1 MPTSVDIYSE
11 LVKFRKVDHKE
22 KLKEAKAITGKDK
35 YGKDKQAKALAELEG
50 APYIDPDDY
59 VFFPTYKNRTTM
71 IGTWGRLF
79 RKVVEESGLEKKTG
93 KNLQLYSLRHTSI
106 MFRLMFGNVDTLL
119 LAKNA
124 RTSQGVIEQFY
135 GSHLTTDQ
143 GRKQLH
149 SFVDKKP
156 IKLEVDTKVQSK

>member
-1 MPTSVDIYSE
+1 
-11 LVKFRKVDHKE
+11 
-22 KLKEAKAITGKDK
+22 
-35 YGKDKQAKALAELEG
+35 
-50 APYIDPDDY
+50 
-59 VFFPTYKNRTTM
+59 
-71 IGTWGRLF
+71 
-79 RKVVEESGLEKKTG
+79 
-93 KNLQLYSLRHTSI
+93 

-149 SFVDKKP
+149 SFVDKK
-156 IKLEVDTKVQSK
+156 SKK

>member
-1 MPTSVDIYSE
+1 
-11 LVKFRKVDHKE
+11 
-22 KLKEAKAITGKDK
+22 
-35 YGKDKQAKALAELEG
+35 
-50 APYIDPDDY
+50 
-59 VFFPTYKNRTTM
+59 
-71 IGTWGRLF
+71 
-79 RKVVEESGLEKKTG
+79 
-93 KNLQLYSLRHTSI
+93 

-149 SFVDKKP
+149 SFVDRKIKP
-156 IKLEVDTKVQSK
+156 IAEKAGDDEEKTQSPNETKEK